1 MFIGHYG
8 PAFVAK
14 AVVRTVPLWVLFI
27 AAQWVDFLWA
37 GLVIAGRRE
46 GAASSRISSASR
58 RSISI
63 TCPIP
68 TVCRVRCCCR
78 W

>member
-27 AAQWVDFLWA
+27 AAQWIDFLW
-37 GLVIAGRRE
+37 
-46 GAASSRISSASR
+46 GA
-58 RSISI
+58 
-63 TCPIP
+63 
-68 TVCRVRCCCR
+68 